1 MRRSADNAS
10 HPDEETTSL
19 QIETE
24 GRGRMAERLAT
35 LYKLPLDQ
43 RLKPLRGRTKP
54 SSGFR

>member
-10 HPDEETTSL
+10 HPDEDTTSL

-54 SSGFR
+54 SS